1 MATIYW
7 RPGGKHH
14 QPGAHAYLNWR
25 ENGKQWRRS
34 LGAIEPA
41 AAAKVCAQKE
51 AELTHG
57 VRIIPRLPTVRTY
70 LEWYADWYDDDH
82 PTTGG
87 KLRSEIK
94 PFIAKF
100 GHRAIDSIRPIEVE
114 AWKGDRLKECA
125 PETVGKELRRI
136 IAAFRRG
143 IALGELDTNPCANV
157 SAPRGVRSVAVEWY
171 SADDIRKLSK
181 ASGRRGALWEFAAY
195 TGLRRGEL
203 VKVRKSDVV
212 SYGDGKTQTKRL
224 RVESI
229 PDGKGKGRTKSGKW
243 REIPLNA
250 RAVAALARLPDQVAF
265 GVGPDTLTHWF
276 AKDAEDA
283 KVGGNLHRLRHTFC
297 AHLAIAGVSLRR
309 IQVLAG
315 HSDYKVTERY
325 AHLSPQGGDD
335 AVAVLDFS
343 PVKKKSTPKAH

>member
-1 MATIYW
+1 M
-7 RPGGKHH
+7 RE
-14 QPGAHAYLNWR
+14 YL
-25 ENGKQWRRS
+25 K
-34 LGAIEPA
+34 
-41 AAAKVCAQKE
+41 
-51 AELTHG
+51 
-57 VRIIPRLPTVRTY
+57 
-70 LEWYADWYDDDH
+70 WYADWYDDEH
-82 PTTGG
+82 PTTGK

-94 PFIAKF
+94 SFVARF
-100 GHRAIDSIRPIEVE
+100 GHRAIDSIRPIEIE

-143 IALGELDTNPCANV
+143 VALGELDTNPCANV

-171 SADDIRKLSK
+171 SADDIRTLSK
-181 ASGRRGALWEFAAY
+181 ASGKRGALWEFAAY

-212 SYGDGKTQTKRL
+212 DYGAAKRL

-229 PDGKGKGRTKSGKW
+229 PDGKGQGRTKSGKW

-250 RAVAALARLPDQVAF
+250 RAVAVLDQLPDQVAF
-265 GVGPDTLTHWF
+265 GVGADTLTHWF
-276 AKDAEDA
+276 ASDAA
-283 KVGGNLHRLRHTFC
+283 AAGVGGNLHLLRHTFC
-297 AHLAIAGVSLRR
+297 AHLAMAGVSLRR

-325 AHLSPQGGDD
+325 AHLSPSGGDD

-343 PVKKKSTPKAH
+343 QPKSTT